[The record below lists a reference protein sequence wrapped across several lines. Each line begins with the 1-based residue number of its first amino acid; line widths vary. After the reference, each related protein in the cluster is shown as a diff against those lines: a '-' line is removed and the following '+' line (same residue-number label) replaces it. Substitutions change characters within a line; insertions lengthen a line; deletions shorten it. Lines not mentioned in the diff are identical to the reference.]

1 MRYSGGFASN
11 DLNRR
16 IEIALAQQAARQRV
30 QKAAG
35 ETISKAGITTSTG
48 ITAYNLEAPTQGL
61 VPTRTPWLDLV
72 PRRTTHRG
80 DLGVHW
86 KSLTALDS
94 GDGTTPGPIAVGVVE
109 GQRGAS
115 ISPTVTVS
123 ETLFKTLGLE
133 DDYTFEA
140 EEAAESFDNVPAR
153 SVQWLLAQFRI
164 QESRVASFGVGS
176 SANKFGTTPTP
187 TGTTGTVPGTLTSA
201 GTYYARCVALSLDG
215 YLRASVA
222 NGVVQTYSR
231 SNNDGT
237 TTTLNGGSAIQSA
250 ASAAITAGTTPNA
263 SINLAV
269 AAVRGA
275 VAYAWYVGTSTSN
288 MTIAAIT
295 TTNSVTIT
303 APPAGTQLASAVTA
317 DASYDPYVYDGLMTQ
332 FAQSATGA
340 YFKSLDGAAF
350 TSDKGGTIVELN
362 AAFEYLWNN
371 YRIRP
376 TRLIC
381 GGNTSVAISSAIFST
396 TGPVY
401 RVDIPDG
408 EGSVR
413 SGVRVKSV
421 LNPITGDNVPIVVDP
436 WWPNNQLELTAEE
449 LPEYTIP
456 EVPLP
461 YNICTRMRDYYQII
475 WPETTR
481 TRYNGV
487 YYSGMMQLRAPFAGA
502 VLVNTP

>member
-1 MRYSGGFASN
+1 MRYSGGFRSN

-16 IEIALAQQAARQRV
+16 IEIALAKQAREHQIA
-30 QKAAG
+30 KAAG

-61 VPTRTPWLDLV
+61 VPTRTPWLDLI

-80 DLGVHW
+80 DLGIHW
-86 KSLTALDS
+86 KSLTALDAA
-94 GDGTTPGPIAVGVVE
+94 GANLTAIGVGE
-109 GQRGAS
+109 GKRGAS

-164 QESRVASFGVGS
+164 QETRVASFGIGTA
-176 SANKFGTTPTP
+176 ANALGTTPTP
-187 TGTTGTVPGTLTSA
+187 TGTTGTVPGTLTTG

-215 YLRASVA
+215 FNRATVA
-222 NGVVQTYSR
+222 GGVVQTYTR
-231 SNNDGT
+231 DNNDGT
-237 TTTLNGGSAIQSA
+237 SDTLNGGSAITSA
-250 ASAAITAGTTPNA
+250 ASAAITAGTSPNA
-263 SINLAV
+263 SMVLKV
-269 AAVRGA
+269 AAVPGA
-275 VAYAWYVGTSTSN
+275 CGYAWYWGTSTTN
-288 MTIAAIT
+288 MTLGAIT
-295 TTNSVTIT
+295 STNSYT
-303 APPAGTQLASAVTA
+303 ATAAAAGTQLATAVSADCSVDTL
-317 DASYDPYVYDGLMTQ
+317 VYDGLFTQ
-332 FAQSATGA
+332 MVQSATGA
-340 YFKSLDGAAF
+340 YFKSLDGAGF
-350 TSDKGGTIVELN
+350 TSEDGGSIVEINDALQ
-362 AAFEYLWNN
+362 YLWDV

-376 TRLIC
+376 TRLVC
-381 GGNTSVAISSAIFST
+381 GGTTRRAISKAVFAS

-401 RVDIPDG
+401 RVDVGAGAEVTAGKLVDAII
-408 EGSVR
+408 
-413 SGVRVKSV
+413 
-421 LNPITGDNVPIVVDP
+421 NPITGDKIPIVVDP
-436 WWPNNQLELTAEE
+436 WWPNNQLELTAED

-461 YNICTRMRDYYQII
+461 YNIATRMRDYYQII